1 MVHENVIFLL
11 VALIFMGIELIY
23 FRIADRF
30 NIIDHPNES
39 ETLVNYRV
47 K

>member
-23 FRIADRF
+23 FASPTA
-30 NIIDHPNES
+30 IIEYPNAYLLKEGH
-39 ETLVNYRV
+39 
-47 K
+47 